1 MGATRGCRRRGRRR
15 HRRRRQGSLPRP
27 GGVKGVG
34 SEGREWA
41 GVSRDKGPIRGLA
54 VSVAGEPDGNRWSKG
69 SEAGQCTSR
78 GTVGVHDA

>member
-1 MGATRGCRRRGRRR
+1 M
-15 HRRRRQGSLPRP
+15 
-27 GGVKGVG
+27 G